1 MLEGIP
7 VAIKGELDMLQ
18 YTTQVGIRFLGKEL
32 AREDANGTDAVY
44 RVREFLRPACDLVS
58 GRLP

>member
-1 MLEGIP
+1 
-7 VAIKGELDMLQ
+7 MLQ